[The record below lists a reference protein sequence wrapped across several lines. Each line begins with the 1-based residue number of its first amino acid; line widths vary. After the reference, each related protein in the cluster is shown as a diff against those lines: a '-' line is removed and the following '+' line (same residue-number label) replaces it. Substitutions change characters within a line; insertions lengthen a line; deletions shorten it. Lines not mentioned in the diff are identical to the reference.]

1 MMTTSKWS
9 SSGVHQQF
17 LLAAVSNDFF
27 FFTFLLFTDRQAA
40 ALRQI
45 KLPPTLSPVSLFTLQ
60 LQLLFSSATLKKLQQ
75 TKKVTQLLKLFC
87 NCSATSVSFFS
98 FERKQQ
104 SSQKIRAVTKLFTVT
119 EKRKAHRKQF
129 RSTVLKFFLSI
140 TFSPLYLFSEETR
153 HYRK

>member
-17 LLAAVSNDFF
+17 LLAAVSNDF

-60 LQLLFSSATLKKLQQ
+60 LQLLFSSVTLKKLQQ

-104 SSQKIRAVTKLFTVT
+104 KQPKNSSGHKAIHSYWEKKSASQTIQKYSFKV
-119 EKRKAHRKQF
+119 
-129 RSTVLKFFLSI
+129 FLSI
-140 TFSPLYLFSEETR
+140 TFSLLYLFSEETR